1 LRESADAAT
10 RPAAARCVVI
20 LSEEWDMDENRMD
33 GAARSLAGHA
43 KDAVGNLTGDT
54 KLQAEGQADK
64 AIGQAQDAAGQ
75 LADTI
80 RDQPITA
87 LLIAAGFGYLLGRLG
102 RYI

>member
-1 LRESADAAT
+1 
-10 RPAAARCVVI
+10 
-20 LSEEWDMDENRMD
+20 MDENRMD

-54 KLQAEGQADK
+54 KLQAEGKADK
-64 AIGQAQDAAGQ
+64 AVGQAQDAAGQ

-80 RDQPITA
+80 REQPITA